1 MANKTINMQKI
12 KQILRLKQEG
22 VSNRKV
28 GLMLGVHRETVR
40 KYVNQ
45 VIELGMSYEQ
55 LLKEDEAVLDSI
67 FEPYKVP
74 KTSKER
80 LNRLL
85 EFFPGM
91 EKELSR
97 VGVDKWNL
105 WAEYKE
111 QEEEGYAYSHFCRAY
126 SKWQQKRQVSAHFEQ
141 KSGDKLYVDYTG
153 NKLHIVDKHT
163 GEIKAVEVLIAVL
176 GHSHYTYV
184 EATLSQKKEDF
195 IGAIENALHYFG
207 GVPKAIVTD
216 NLKAAVTRSC
226 KYEPQLNETFE
237 SFALH
242 YATTILP
249 TRAYKPKDK
258 AIVEG
263 AVNIVYRRI
272 FAPLRDITFFTLR
285 ELNAAIRELLEKYN
299 SINFKGKDHSRKTL
313 FEQVELG
320 ELSGLPTERYEL
332 RNYNWQTVHK
342 NSHIYLHEDKH
353 YYSVPFKHISQKV
366 KVVYSGRDVE
376 IYAHHN
382 RIAAHIRNR
391 KPYGY
396 STQQD
401 HMPSTHRFVSEWNPE
416 RFLSWAASIGEPT
429 RHIIECI
436 LENKSHPEQAYKACV
451 GVLGFAKKV
460 GNERLN
466 NACSRAVYYQ
476 SYGYHII
483 KKILDKGLDQQP
495 VQLETPCNI
504 PVHENVRGQG
514 YYQ

>member
-12 KQILRLKQEG
+12 RQILRLKQEG
-22 VSNRKV
+22 VSNRKAAQ
-28 GLMLGVHRETVR
+28 MLGVHRETVR
-40 KYVNQ
+40 RYFNQ
-45 VIELGMSYEQ
+45 IVELGISYEL
-55 LLKEDEAVLDSI
+55 LLKEEDSVLENI
-67 FEPYKVP
+67 FEKHKFP
-74 KTSKER
+74 KANKGR
-80 LNRLL
+80 LDRLHD
-85 EFFPGM
+85 FFPRM

-105 WAEYKE
+105 WSEYKE
-111 QEEEGYAYSHFCRAY
+111 LESDGYAYSHFCRAY
-126 SKWQQKRQVSAHFEQ
+126 NSYCQKQQVSAHFEH

-153 NKLHIVDKHT
+153 SKLFFVDKLN
-163 GEIKAVEVLIAVL
+163 GEIKSVEVMVAVL

-184 EATLSQKKEDF
+184 EGSLSQKKADF
-195 IGAIENALHYFG
+195 ISAIENALHYFK

-216 NLKAAVTRSC
+216 NLKSSVTKSC

-242 YATTILP
+242 YSTTILP

-263 AVNIVYRRI
+263 AVNIVYKRI
-272 FAPLRDITFFTLR
+272 FAPLRDITFFSLR
-285 ELNAAIRELLEKYN
+285 EVNAAIREQLEKYN

-313 FEQVELG
+313 FEQAEQAELG
-320 ELSGLPTERYEL
+320 SLPLERYEL

-342 NSHIYLHEDKH
+342 NSHIYLSEDKH

-366 KVVYSGRDVE
+366 KVVYSSTELE
-376 IYAHHN
+376 IYLNHH
-382 RIAAHIRNR
+382 RIAAHRRDR

-396 STQQD
+396 TTEKD
-401 HMPSTHRFVSEWNPE
+401 HMPSAHRFVSEWNPE
-416 RFLSWAASIGEPT
+416 RFLSWAKDIGEPT
-429 RHIIECI
+429 RFIVEKI
-436 LENKSHPEQAYKACV
+436 LSNKSHPEQAYKSCL
-451 GVLGFAKKV
+451 GVLSFAKKV

-466 NACSRAVYYQ
+466 NACGRAVYYQ

-483 KKILDKGLDQQP
+483 KKILDKGLDKDP
-495 VQLETPCNI
+495 VQLEIACTI
-504 PVHENVRGQG
+504 PVHDNVRGQS